1 MAITAVFS
9 ADDVILDMDAPG
21 KRDLLERLA
30 TEAAAR
36 LGRTEAEVLDALKDR
51 ERIGSTALG
60 KGVALPHA
68 ELAGDIRRFMLFARL
83 HRAIDFGAQ
92 DDEPVDLVFLVLWP
106 AAGGKD
112 LLSTMSEIC
121 RFLREPQ
128 ILRDLRSA
136 STPERVVEIMHQ
148 VASFAPPPPAPAAQP

>member
-1 MAITAVFS
+1 M
-9 ADDVILDMDAPG
+9 
-21 KRDLLERLA
+21 
-30 TEAAAR
+30 
-36 LGRTEAEVLDALKDR
+36 LDALKDR

-121 RFLREPQ
+121 RVLREPQ